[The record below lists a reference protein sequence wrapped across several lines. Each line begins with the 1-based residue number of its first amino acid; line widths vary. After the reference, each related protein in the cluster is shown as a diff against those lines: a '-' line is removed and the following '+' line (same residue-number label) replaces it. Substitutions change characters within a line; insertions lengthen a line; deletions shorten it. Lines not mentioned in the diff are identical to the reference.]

1 MLSAFIVILLSVG
14 VMGYVLYP
22 LIFKREE
29 KPSWT
34 NSSSTVSYSLRELQ
48 RKKENI
54 YLAIKE
60 LDFDYKMGKL
70 SEGDYQQLRQQL
82 KADATLI
89 LQQIDELEKNQYG
102 ESLEDQIEKEILA
115 FRKKK
120 KARSQIPASEVT
132 LEVKCPNCHRLL
144 AAQDKFCSECGTRV
158 QFNCQNCGQTY
169 MTTYKFCPNCG
180 NKLVSSL

>member
-1 MLSAFIVILLSVG
+1 MISVLIVILLSIG
-14 VMGYVLYP
+14 VIGYVAYP

-29 KPSWT
+29 NLSWT
-34 NSSSTVSYSLRELQ
+34 DSSSAVSYSLRELQ
-48 RKKENI
+48 RKKETI

-82 KADATLI
+82 KTDATLI
-89 LQQIDELEKNQYG
+89 LQQIDELEKNRYG

-120 KARSQIPASEVT
+120 KARSQIHTSDVT
-132 LEVKCPNCHRLL
+132 SEVKCPNCHKLL

-158 QFNCQNCGQTY
+158 QFNCESCGQTY
-169 MTTYKFCPNCG
+169 LSVYKFCPNCG